1 MTEAEAPV
9 PYMERTR
16 HYYRALGYAN
26 DYSWATF
33 DDVPFARPAKPLS
46 DLRIALI
53 TTASPP
59 DFDGV
64 KRVWSGPVSPPPEKL
79 FTDNVAW
86 DKESTHTNDRASFL
100 PIEAASEL
108 AAEGI
113 FAGLTARFHGVPT
126 EYSQRK
132 TMAEDAPEILAR
144 VRQDGADA
152 AILCPLCPV
161 CHQTISLVARHLEAN
176 GISTVITGSA
186 LDVVEHCGVPRF
198 YFTDFPLGNPCG
210 HPWASGMQREI
221 VRSALELFGTAK
233 APRTTVK
240 APFAWKEEGAVWRAR
255 YGRVDPENRERLLEL
270 GDERRLKQAR
280 ARQAVSGTATS
291 GRQVSGHFLLTPK

>member
-1 MTEAEAPV
+1 MAEANAPV

-16 HYYRALGYAN
+16 RYYRALGYAS
-26 DYSWATF
+26 DYRWATF
-33 DDVPFARPAKPLS
+33 DNVPFTPPAKPLS
-46 DLRIALI
+46 ELRIALI
-53 TTASPP
+53 TTASPA
-59 DFDGV
+59 DFDGE
-64 KRVWSGPVSPPPEKL
+64 KRVWSGPVSPPPQKL

-86 DKESTHTNDRASFL
+86 DKESTHTDDRASFL

-132 TMAEDAPEILAR
+132 TIEEDAPEILAR

-152 AILCPLCPV
+152 AVLCPLCPV
-161 CHQTISLVARHLEAN
+161 CHQTVSLVARHLEAN
-176 GISTVITGSA
+176 GIPTVIIGSA

-210 HPWASGMQREI
+210 HPWAPDMQREI
-221 VRSALELFGTAK
+221 VRQALDLFATAK
-233 APRTTVK
+233 APRTTVR
-240 APFAWKEEGAVWRAR
+240 APFAWKEDGAIWRAR
-255 YGRVDPENRERLLEL
+255 YGRVDPSDRERLLKL
-270 GDERRLKQAR
+270 GDERR
-280 ARQAVSGTATS
+280 ARQAKAKQAVASGATS
-291 GRQVSGHFLLTPK
+291 K